1 LASPQDSFER
11 LLYEIAN
18 DRYLF
23 SILNYV
29 PSAWTGHAPFLKFLI
44 RELKPAVFVELGVHN
59 GFSYFVGCQSIQ
71 ECNLSTKAFGIDH
84 WAGDSQAGFFDA
96 SIYQTVKLINKKY
109 ESFST
114 LIKKTFNEAKAN
126 FENSTVDLLHIDGFH
141 SYESVKEDFESW
153 LPKMSNHGIV
163 LFHDI
168 HVRRESFEVYKFWG
182 ELKSKYKTMEFTG
195 AHGLGVL
202 FLGDIPKG
210 KIMEIF
216 DSGKEGNFSQIQG
229 TFGSV
234 SDDVIQHSAQKLIQ
248 SLIAERDIALLD
260 RENILNSSIWRVSK
274 PIRWLRNKF

>member
-1 LASPQDSFER
+1 MVSSQDGFDR
-11 LLYEIAN
+11 FLYEIAN
-18 DRYLF
+18 DGYLY
-23 SILNYV
+23 SISNYV

-71 ECNLSTKAFGIDH
+71 ECNLFTKAFGIDH

-96 SIYQTVKLINKKY
+96 SIYQSVELINKKY

-114 LIKKTFNEAKAN
+114 LIKKTFNEAKVD

-168 HVRRESFEVYKFWG
+168 HVRREFFEVYKFWD

-210 KIMEIF
+210 KITEIF
-216 DSGKEGNFSQIQG
+216 DFVQENKFSQIQG
-229 TFGSV
+229 TFGSI

-248 SLIAERDIALLD
+248 SLIIERDVAVLD
-260 RENILNSSIWRVSK
+260 RDNMLNSSIWKASK
-274 PIRWLRNKF
+274 PIRWLRDKF